1 MREAQPDACVH
12 LAAVASVPAARGD
25 PRLAWDV
32 NLHGTLNLANAL
44 VAIAPGCVLLFAA
57 TADVYGTS
65 FRSGVPLNE
74 HAPLAPTNIY
84 SATKAAADLALGAM
98 AQDGL
103 PVIRLRLFNH
113 TGRGQ
118 SDVFALPAFA
128 RQIALIEAGEQE
140 PVMQVGNLDARR
152 DFLDVHDV
160 CTAYVACLQ
169 HAQLLPLATLLN
181 IASGVPRRIGDV
193 LDALLKRAGVQ
204 VEIRIDSARLRPSD
218 TPLAIGDAALAR
230 SLLGWCPGFRG
241 TKPSPNCWPMR
252 DRRCELLPTLI
263 RTVTTGSNSPAAQG
277 KFANPAPCSGRNQW
291 RW

>member
-1 MREAQPDACVH
+1 MR
-12 LAAVASVPAARGD
+12 
-25 PRLAWDV
+25 
-32 NLHGTLNLANAL
+32 
-44 VAIAPGCVLLFAA
+44 
-57 TADVYGTS
+57 YGTS

-140 PVMQVGNLDARR
+140 PVMRVGNLDARR
-152 DFLDVHDV
+152 DFLDVHDA

-169 HAQLLPLATLLN
+169 HAQLLPPATLLN

-193 LDALLKRAGVQ
+193 LDALLKRAGLQ

-230 SLLGWCPGFRG
+230 SLLGWAP
-241 TKPSPNCWPMR
+241 TISW
-252 DRRCELLPTLI
+252 DQTIAELLADARSQV
-263 RTVTTGSNSPAAQG
+263 RTASHTDKDGHHGVE
-277 KFANPAPCSGRNQW
+277 
-291 RW
+291 